1 MSSIANT
8 SARRP
13 NFKKETERRSRSRSS
28 RYAGN
33 LRVVHDALNSSASG
47 VIMTDRDAKIIY
59 VNPSFLKIFGYRKKT
74 DVLYRNAAD
83 LFTRDEIKK
92 FFDVNEIIGEARGG
106 TEEFFARHRN
116 GTIFP
121 VEVSSSI
128 VTDSNGSVL
137 GRMASFID
145 ITERKRFEDELKK
158 SERQLRTLSR
168 KLLESQELEKK
179 RIARELHDGLGA
191 SLTSIKFSLERYLDN
206 HPKERESLE
215 QAVSLVQQ
223 AIKDTSRI
231 SRSLR
236 PSILDDMGVI
246 PAIRCF
252 CRGFQEVN
260 SGIQVDTQLELEEA
274 EIPDALKIAIY
285 RIVQEALTNVA
296 KHSGA
301 QRVTVVLA
309 KTDGSLVLS
318 IGDDGRGFDSMEQL
332 SKANGS
338 DNIPGMGLSSMK
350 ERAEL
355 SGGTIAI
362 MPLKGSGTIIHAKW
376 LNPTRPNHPSRMHPS
391 GSRSGPIPDLH

>member
-1 MSSIANT
+1 MSSISNI
-8 SARRP
+8 SAKRFA
-13 NFKKETERRSRSRSS
+13 FKEMGNRSQSRSS
-28 RYAGN
+28 RYAGA

-47 VIMTDRDAKIIY
+47 IIMTDPDGKIIY
-59 VNPSFLKIFGYRKKT
+59 VNPSFLRIFGYRKKT
-74 DVLYRNAAD
+74 DVLHRNAAD
-83 LFTRDEIKK
+83 LFTPDEVKK
-92 FFDVNEIIGEARGG
+92 FSDVNEIIGGARGK
-106 TEEFFARHRN
+106 TEEFFARHRD

-128 VTDSNGSVL
+128 VTDSNGTVL
-137 GRMASFID
+137 GMMASFID
-145 ITERKRFEDELKK
+145 ITERKRVEDELRK

-168 KLLESQELEKK
+168 KLLESQELERKL
-179 RIARELHDGLGA
+179 IARELHDGLGA
-191 SLTSIKFSLERYLDN
+191 SLTNIKYSLEQHLDT
-206 HPKERESLE
+206 HPEERESLE

-246 PAIRCF
+246 PAVRWF
-252 CRGFQEVN
+252 CRQCQDAN
-260 SGIQVDTQLELEEA
+260 GIQVDTQLEVQEGEV
-274 EIPDALKIAIY
+274 PDPLKIAIY

-301 QRVTVVLA
+301 QRVTVALT

-318 IGDDGRGFDSMEQL
+318 IGDDGRGFDSVEPNQ
-332 SKANGS
+332 KANAS
-338 DNIPGMGLSSMK
+338 DAIRGMGLSSMK

-376 LNPTRPNHPSRMHPS
+376 LCA
-391 GSRSGPIPDLH
+391 